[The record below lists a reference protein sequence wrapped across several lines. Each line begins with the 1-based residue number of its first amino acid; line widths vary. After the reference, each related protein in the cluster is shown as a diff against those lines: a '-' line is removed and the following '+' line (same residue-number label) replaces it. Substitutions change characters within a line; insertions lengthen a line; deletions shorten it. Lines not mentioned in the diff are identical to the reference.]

1 MAIISQLLKRNLS
14 KAQLVGFILSNF
26 IGLAIVVCGLQF
38 YMDARTIWSSEDSF
52 IRKDYIVV
60 NKRVTM
66 ANTIGSSDATF
77 TDADI
82 KDLESQPW
90 VRRVGKFTAADY
102 KVSATVSTHGG
113 AGFSSYIF
121 FEAVP
126 SDFLDLQDK
135 DWTYTPGSRS
145 VPIIIS
151 KDYLALYNFGFS
163 SSSGLP
169 QLSEQTI
176 STVPLMLTIASR
188 DGGKSENF
196 IGRIVGF
203 SNRINTILVPENFM
217 KESNE
222 IFGTGRALA
231 SSRLIVDVSSPG
243 DAAIDRYL
251 DAHDIELSGDKE
263 SSKAAYFLNIGAG
276 AVMSVGAII
285 TVLSFFIL
293 LLSISLLMQKNR
305 SKLHSLIM
313 LGYPLKVVAQPYI
326 RLVAW
331 VVGGA
336 YLLVVSL
343 AIILRCTYLSALKD
357 MGAEGDGLWLSLII
371 GAILAVVIFIF
382 NTISIKRK
390 VRLSF
395 R

>member
-14 KAQLVGFILSNF
+14 KAQLIGFILSNF

-66 ANTIGSSDATF
+66 ANTVGSSDASF
-77 TDADI
+77 ADADI
-82 KDLESQPW
+82 ADLESQPW

-176 STVPLMLTIASR
+176 STVPLMLTITSR
-188 DGGKSENF
+188 DGGKSEHYM
-196 IGRIVGF
+196 GRIVGF

-222 IFGTGRALA
+222 MFGTGRALA

-251 DAHDIELSGDKE
+251 DAHDMELSGDKE

-276 AVMSVGAII
+276 AVLSVGGII

-313 LGYPLKVVAQPYI
+313 LGYPLKVVAKPYI
-326 RLVAW
+326 QLVAW
-331 VVGGA
+331 VVGGS
-336 YLLVVSL
+336 YLLVL
-343 AIILRCTYLSALKD
+343 ALAVVLRFTYLSALKD
-357 MGAEGDGLWLSLII
+357 MGAEGDGLLISLIV
-371 GAILAVVIFIF
+371 GAILAVIIFIF
-382 NTISIKRK
+382 NSISVRRK
-390 VRLSF
+390 VKLSF
-395 R
+395 C